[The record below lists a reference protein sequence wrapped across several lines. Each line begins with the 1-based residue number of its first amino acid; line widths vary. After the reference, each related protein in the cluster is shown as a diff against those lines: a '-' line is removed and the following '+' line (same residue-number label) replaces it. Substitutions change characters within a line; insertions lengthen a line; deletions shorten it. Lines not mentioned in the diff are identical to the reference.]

1 MHANM
6 PGPRTMMRAAWC
18 EWLGD
23 ISGVAVQ
30 EVPVPAPGPGQV
42 LVRVHA
48 AALNF
53 PDVLMVGGRYQGRV
67 EPPFIPGTE
76 FAGEVVAAPDGWAT
90 IGTPVIGTVPHGAF
104 AEFVAAGAPPLRPLP
119 PGLDFAPGAAFGVPY
134 TTAYH
139 ALVTIGGLEPGHV
152 VAVLGAA
159 GGVGLASV
167 DVARR
172 LGARVIAL
180 ASTPERLAL
189 AREHG
194 AAETIDYSAEP
205 VKERLKALEPEG
217 VDIIIDPV
225 GGPIAEQALRAIR
238 WGGRFVTVGYAS
250 GEIPRIP
257 LNLVLLKGAQIRGFE
272 MTGVAAHAPGAMEA
286 GDATLDRLVAD
297 GMRPHVQS
305 SFSLDDVR
313 PALDSVANRKVLGK
327 AVIQVQG

>member
-90 IGTPVIGTVPHGAF
+90 IGTRVIGTVPHGAF
-104 AEFVAAGAPPLRPLP
+104 AEFVAADAGNLRPLP
-119 PGLDFAPGAAFGVPY
+119 AGLDFAHGAAFGVTY

-139 ALVTIGGLEPGHV
+139 ALVTIGGLEPGQV

-272 MTGVAAHAPGAMEA
+272 MRGLAAHAPSAISA
-286 GDATLDRLVAD
+286 CDRTLARLVAD
-297 GMRPHVQS
+297 GMRPHRGATYPLADARAA
-305 SFSLDDVR
+305 FDHIAGR
-313 PALDSVANRKVLGK
+313 RALGK
-327 AVIQVQG
+327 IVLCV